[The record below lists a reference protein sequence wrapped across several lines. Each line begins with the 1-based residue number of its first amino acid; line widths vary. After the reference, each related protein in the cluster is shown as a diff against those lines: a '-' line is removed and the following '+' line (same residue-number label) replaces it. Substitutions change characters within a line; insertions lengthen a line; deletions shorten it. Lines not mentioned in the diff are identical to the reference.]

1 MLYFAHKGDGKM
13 ESVRKRLQEAMEIR
27 GKRQQDLI
35 DEFGFRS
42 STLSYY
48 LSGERPNPT
57 TKMIYKL
64 ATALD
69 VRPEWLMGLDV
80 PMEPTHNADLT
91 KKEFEMVEQIRKLD
105 DYDRGRIAAYLDM
118 FLSDAKYK
126 G

>member
-1 MLYFAHKGDGKM
+1 M
-13 ESVRKRLQEAMEIR
+13 ESVKKRLKEAMELR

-64 ATALD
+64 AKALD

-80 PMEPTHNADLT
+80 PMEPTEQVDLT
-91 KKEFEMVEQIRKLD
+91 AKEMLVVEQYRKLD
-105 DYDRGRIAAYLDM
+105 EYDRGRLAAYLEM
-118 FLSDAKYK
+118 FLSDKKYK
-126 G
+126 Q